1 MADLSTDEPD
11 APPEGWDT
19 LAEGTEPSP
28 PDAVA
33 GLAGEA
39 QALIDDLGARR
50 EEIAAEHEHEMP
62 LPGFDRKLW
71 ARYRLLGAKRV
82 MAMVTGFADDSLT
95 DQQLTYRAAKFLAD
109 AVLDVWM
116 QRDETRVNFPGHS
129 EQAPA
134 SWTDLPERLIPPRPL
149 GRAHDGPSAIRAL
162 LARDNVVVGHALDVA
177 TWMQSADRQ
186 VSEKFSGES
195 EGGPR

>member
-1 MADLSTDEPD
+1 MADTSTDDPD
-11 APPEGWDT
+11 APPQDWDPPETEPPQTGPLDPDT
-19 LAEGTEPSP
+19 L
-28 PDAVA
+28 
-33 GLAGEA
+33 
-39 QALIDDLGARR
+39 ALIDDLGARR

-62 LPGFDRKLW
+62 LPGFERRLW

-82 MAMVTGFADDSLT
+82 MAMVTGFADDSLE
-95 DQQLTYRAAKFLAD
+95 DAQLTYRAAKFLAD

-116 QRDETRVNFPGHS
+116 QRDESRIDFPGHS

-134 SWTDLPERLIPPRPL
+134 TWTDLPERLTPPRPL